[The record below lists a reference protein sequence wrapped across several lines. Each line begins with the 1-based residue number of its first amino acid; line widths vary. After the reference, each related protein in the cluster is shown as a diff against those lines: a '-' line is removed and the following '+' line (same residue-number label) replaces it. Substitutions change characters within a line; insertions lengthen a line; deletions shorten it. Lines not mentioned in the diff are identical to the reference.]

1 MILAGLK
8 IFLTESLP
16 YYYNVVMN
24 NNLNLSR
31 LNQKVSDIKQ
41 SLSVLREYAS
51 RDKTIFLN
59 NPEAVRSARY
69 AFIVMIEAASS
80 IANHLCA
87 KLLNEAPQ
95 SYADSFFR
103 LGTSGYLEKGLAE
116 RLAKM
121 TAFRNLLVHGY
132 GKVDD
137 HVMFKIMQEDMRDLD
152 LLLIAMRQLINQE

>member
-1 MILAGLK
+1 
-8 IFLTESLP
+8 
-16 YYYNVVMN
+16 MN
-24 NNLNLSR
+24 KNINITR
-31 LNQKVSDIKQ
+31 LNQKISDIKQ
-41 SLSVLREYAS
+41 SLAVLREYAG
-51 RDKTIFLN
+51 REQNIFLS

-95 SYADSFFR
+95 SYADSFLL
-103 LGTSGYLEKGLAE
+103 LGTSGFLEQDLAE

-137 HVMFKIMQEDMRDLD
+137 ELMFKIMLNDLYDLD
-152 LLLIAMRQLINQE
+152 LLLSGIRRLLNQE

>member
-1 MILAGLK
+1 
-8 IFLTESLP
+8 
-16 YYYNVVMN
+16 MN
-24 NNLNLSR
+24 KNINITR
-31 LNQKVSDIKQ
+31 LNQKISDIKQ
-41 SLSVLREYAS
+41 SLAVLREYAG
-51 RDKTIFLN
+51 REQNIFLS

-69 AFIVMIEAASS
+69 AFIVMIEAAPS

-95 SYADSFFR
+95 SYADSFLL
-103 LGTSGYLEKGLAE
+103 LGTSGFLEQDLAE

-137 HVMFKIMQEDMRDLD
+137 ELMFKIMLNDLYDLD
-152 LLLIAMRQLINQE
+152 LLLSGIRRLLNQE

>member
-1 MILAGLK
+1 MINK
-8 IFLTESLP
+8 SL
-16 YYYNVVMN
+16 NI
-24 NNLNLSR
+24 SR

-41 SLSVLREYAS
+41 SLAALREYAR
-51 RDKTIFLN
+51 RDRSIFLS

-87 KLLNEAPQ
+87 RLLNEAPQ
-95 SYADSFFR
+95 SYADSFLN
-103 LGTSGYLEKGLAE
+103 LGASGYLQKDLAD

-137 HVMFKIMQEDMRDLD
+137 QVMFKIMQEDLHDLD
-152 LLLIAMRQLINQE
+152 LLLTALRQLIDRE

>member
-1 MILAGLK
+1 
-8 IFLTESLP
+8 
-16 YYYNVVMN
+16 MN
-24 NNLNLSR
+24 KNLNTSR
-31 LNQKVSDIKQ
+31 LNLKVSDIKQ
-41 SLSVLREYAS
+41 SLSVLREYAG
-51 RDKTIFLN
+51 RDQSIFLS

-87 KLLNEAPQ
+87 RLLNEAPQ

-103 LGTSGYLEKGLAE
+103 LGAAGYIQKDLAE

-137 HVMFKIMQEDMRDLD
+137 QVMFEIMQEDLHDLD
-152 LLLIAMRQLINQE
+152 LLLTAIRQLINQEQGILENKDQTK

>member
-1 MILAGLK
+1 MINK
-8 IFLTESLP
+8 K
-16 YYYNVVMN
+16 
-24 NNLNLSR
+24 LNLAR

-51 RDKTIFLN
+51 RDKSIFLN

-69 AFIVMIEAASS
+69 AFIVMIEAASNV
-80 IANHLCA
+80 ANHLCV

-95 SYADSFFR
+95 NYADSFFR
-103 LGTSGYLEKGLAE
+103 LGVSGYLEKELAE

-121 TAFRNLLVHGY
+121 TAFRNLLVQGY

-137 HVMFKIMQEDMRDLD
+137 QVMFKIMQEDLRDLD
-152 LLLIAMRQLINQE
+152 LLLTAIRQLVNQE